1 MTNEIVVKETG
12 EIIDV
17 PSIFGTQDVIK
28 KATEVANI
36 LTPIIEQKKLY
47 KTIPNKKDPDH
58 PSKHVYVEGWTT
70 MGAMLGVF
78 PRTAFSKRVEREGET
93 IYESRVELFR
103 TSGEMV
109 GAGEAVCSS
118 KENNWGY
125 RDEYAIKSMSQ
136 TRATGKAYR
145 LSFSWIMTL
154 AGYSSTPAE
163 EMAEEKAPVQ
173 MPQAIQKQMLVPPVP
188 VKKPGVISDAQRKL
202 LFAKTKA
209 AGIDQEDFKAYLMRV
224 HKLEHTSDLPWTKM
238 DEVLKWIDSYS
249 GAPEIPFGGAD

>member
-28 KATEVANI
+28 KATEVAN
-36 LTPIIEQKKLY
+36 LLAPIIEQKKLY

-58 PSKHVYVEGWTT
+58 PSKHVYVDGWTT

-78 PRTAFSKRVEREGET
+78 PRTAFSKRVEREGEI

-118 KENNWGY
+118 RENNWGY

-145 LSFSWIMTL
+145 LSFSWIMGL

-163 EMAEEKAPVQ
+163 EMAEEKPAITMPKAIPAP
-173 MPQAIQKQMLVPPVP
+173 AIPA
-188 VKKPGVISDAQRKL
+188 KKPGVISEGQRKL

-209 AGIDQEDFKAYLMRV
+209 AGIAQEDFREYLMRV
-224 HKLEHTSDLPWTKM
+224 HKIEHTSDLPWTKM
-238 DEVLKWIDSYS
+238 DEVLKWIDAADD
-249 GAPEIPFGGAD
+249 APEIPFGGAD